1 MANTRRL
8 KKSQLAA
15 ELGVSPSRVSH
26 YVAGGMPFDKD
37 GRIDPAVARRWLAEH
52 LDPSKVSRVS
62 PRPAPAAPSPPAGVS
77 ALSHAH
83 GYLAAAQRAICET
96 PVLVAIFGAEAGL
109 TRSAVDRLAD
119 LAMLAMWH
127 ELGEAAAV
135 AGFLRD
141 ADDLVLS
148 ADAADWRARV
158 NWAGMFDLDGNA
170 LPAPVEDTGP

>member
-62 PRPAPAAPSPPAGVS
+62 PRPVPGVAVAPAGAS

-96 PVLVAIFGAEAGL
+96 PVLVAIFGAEAGM
-109 TRSAVDRLAD
+109 TRAAVDRLAD

-141 ADDLVLS
+141 ADDLVLP

-158 NWAGMFDLDGNA
+158 NWPALFDAAGA
-170 LPAPVEDTGP
+170 ARPAGRT